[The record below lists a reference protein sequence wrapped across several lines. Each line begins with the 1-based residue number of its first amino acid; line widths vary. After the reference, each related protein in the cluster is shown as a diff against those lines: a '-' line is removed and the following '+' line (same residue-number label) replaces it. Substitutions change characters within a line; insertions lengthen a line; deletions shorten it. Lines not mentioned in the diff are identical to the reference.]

1 MVNVLRRLFWLALLT
16 GAGYAGWVLLSSR
29 RTVASGEPIPSRAVG
44 GAGEPN
50 TVTVAGFV
58 ELPEADPALPTADAE
73 IVVADPGVDPAAAWI
88 VPTDGQCP
96 LTHPVK
102 ANDKSRIYHVPGGR
116 FYERTGAERCYVTP
130 DAAETD
136 GYRRAKS

>member
-1 MVNVLRRLFWLALLT
+1 MVNVLRRLFWLALLA
-16 GAGYAGWVLLSSR
+16 GAGCAGWALLSAR
-29 RTVASGEPIPSRAVG
+29 REAEPGEPSPWRAPEG
-44 GAGEPN
+44 GGEPN
-50 TVTVAGFV
+50 TVTVAGFA
-58 ELPEADPALPTADAE
+58 ELPNADPALPTADAE
-73 IVVADPGVDPAAAWI
+73 VVVSDPGVEPAAAWI

-130 DAAETD
+130 DAAEAD